1 MARSVGHTP
10 GIPQLGTKLFALSAV
25 SVVTE
30 NRVLTRSCNVHL
42 GCSELGV
49 QVAISTDLPTKAFY
63 ILVSYKPIKAEA
75 LW

>member
-25 SVVTE
+25 SVVNE

-42 GCSELGV
+42 GCSELIV

-63 ILVSYKPIKAEA
+63 ILGKLQAYKS
-75 LW
+75 